1 MSYRDLR
8 NLCEILRAVG
18 YPRLVSIEN
27 FRSPNFPLVA
37 DISRWLVLQY
47 EPKADIP
54 SSCDTEMERV
64 NLVRTFAEFML
75 INVSNTI
82 IMCFITNSINT

>member
-8 NLCEILRAVG
+8 NLCEILRTVG

-27 FRSPNFPLVA
+27 FRNPNFGLVA
-37 DISRWLVLQY
+37 DVGRWLVNQY

-54 SSCDTEMERV
+54 SSCDTEADRV
-64 NLVRTFAEFML
+64 AFIKTFAEFML
-75 INVSNTI
+75 TKVIHIRLNT
-82 IMCFITNSINT
+82 NKNQLN